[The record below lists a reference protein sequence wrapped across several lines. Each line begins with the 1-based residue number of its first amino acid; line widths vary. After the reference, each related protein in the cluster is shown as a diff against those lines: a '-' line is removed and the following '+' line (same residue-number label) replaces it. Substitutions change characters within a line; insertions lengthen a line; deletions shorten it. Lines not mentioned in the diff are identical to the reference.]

1 MDKQQLAARLLVTFL
16 GELDEQVGT
25 MNADLLALE
34 SAPHDAARLKSLFR
48 VAHTLK
54 GAARAVDVGIVEQT
68 CHELEALLAEVRD
81 GTRDLGPDEFALL
94 FSAADALADAG
105 RRLRSGQG
113 LEGSAIAALRETL
126 RATPS
131 ERVTGSA
138 VRSARHAAPSSA
150 AAERPTANPA
160 APDAAPHAS
169 ITIDRSDGQVRV
181 QGEKLDAVLASTGQL
196 LIAESRVASRPAEL
210 AALRDFAAGW
220 ASEWGRTGRRLSRAL
235 EQSGAPAGL
244 TRSLGSVE
252 ANLRRIVHETN
263 RLATSAAGDA
273 RVLAQVT
280 DEVSDRVRGL
290 RMRPFA
296 EACEALPRATRDVAT
311 AGGKEARCEI
321 AGRDVQ
327 ADRAVLDGLR
337 EALLH
342 LVRNAVDHGIEPPDT
357 RERVGKPREG
367 VVAVAAAMRGDRIVV
382 TVTDDGAGMDVQA
395 MRDQLERTGI
405 PVPAAE
411 RDVVNALFAGG
422 VSTRTEATTIS
433 GRGVGLDI
441 VRAAAARIR
450 GHLDVTWEAGRGT
463 TFSIECPPT
472 LATIRALLVGIGPQ
486 TVAIPTIH
494 IARLIHVSPDA
505 IKRAEGREVIATPDG
520 PVPLASLA
528 RLLPPLVER
537 PVTGKVPVVILL
549 VGDRRLAV
557 VVDDLI
563 AEEEIVL
570 RPLNVGRASLPYL
583 SGATL
588 LGSGRVALVLDP
600 PAIVAAALGLGAGA
614 GLTLADTAAE
624 GPAKRRILVV
634 DDSITTRTLEQSIL
648 EAAGYEVV
656 TAADGVAGWK
666 ALQEN
671 GVDLVVADVEMP
683 RMDGLALCE
692 AIRGSKRFKATP
704 VVLVTALETAEH
716 RARGFDVGAD
726 AYLAKS
732 SFDQQ
737 NLLDTLAQLLG

>member
-1 MDKQQLAARLLVTFL
+1 
-16 GELDEQVGT
+16 
-25 MNADLLALE
+25 
-34 SAPHDAARLKSLFR
+34 
-48 VAHTLK
+48 
-54 GAARAVDVGIVEQT
+54 
-68 CHELEALLAEVRD
+68 
-81 GTRDLGPDEFALL
+81 
-94 FSAADALADAG
+94 
-105 RRLRSGQG
+105 
-113 LEGSAIAALRETL
+113 
-126 RATPS
+126 
-131 ERVTGSA
+131 
-138 VRSARHAAPSSA
+138 
-150 AAERPTANPA
+150 
-160 APDAAPHAS
+160 
-169 ITIDRSDGQVRV
+169 
-181 QGEKLDAVLASTGQL
+181 
-196 LIAESRVASRPAEL
+196 
-210 AALRDFAAGW
+210 
-220 ASEWGRTGRRLSRAL
+220 
-235 EQSGAPAGL
+235 
-244 TRSLGSVE
+244 
-252 ANLRRIVHETN
+252 
-263 RLATSAAGDA
+263 
-273 RVLAQVT
+273 
-280 DEVSDRVRGL
+280 
-290 RMRPFA
+290 
-296 EACEALPRATRDVAT
+296 
-311 AGGKEARCEI
+311 
-321 AGRDVQ
+321 
-327 ADRAVLDGLR
+327 
-337 EALLH
+337 
-342 LVRNAVDHGIEPPDT
+342 
-357 RERVGKPREG
+357 
-367 VVAVAAAMRGDRIVV
+367 VAVAAAMRGDRIVV

-422 VSTRTEATTIS
+422 VSTRTEATAIS